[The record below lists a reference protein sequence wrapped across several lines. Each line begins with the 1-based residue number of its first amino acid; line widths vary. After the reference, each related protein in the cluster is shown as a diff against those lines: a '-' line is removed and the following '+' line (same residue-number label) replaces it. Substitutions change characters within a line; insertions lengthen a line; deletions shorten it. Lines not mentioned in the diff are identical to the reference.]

1 MTTFER
7 VRKILADQLGD
18 ISEAEV
24 TPTASIV
31 DDLGADSLDVVEIVM
46 ALEEEFEIETPD
58 EEAEKIKTV
67 QQIVDHIGR
76 EGQELNAPI
85 AGKSGKG
92 TISLTFFWCGA
103 VLAQRSG

>member
-7 VRKILADQLGD
+7 VRKILVDQLGD

-46 ALEEEFEIETPD
+46 ALEEEFEVEIPD
-58 EEAEKIKTV
+58 EDAEQIKTV
-67 QQIVDHIGR
+67 QQIVDYID
-76 EGQELNAPI
+76 E
-85 AGKSGKG
+85 KGKG
-92 TISLTFFWCGA
+92 
-103 VLAQRSG
+103 